1 MPPVTKTNNKRA
13 AASDDAASSG
23 TNKKT
28 NDDASSSKSP
38 WQLHEERLD
47 AIRDSDTSILGP
59 MLIQG
64 IPAEDLGDE
73 EDYDDEDEDEDDD
86 GIDKNALTSDQVG
99 TLRYILITKN
109 REKLLDEMRELVLG
123 DQADS
128 DFLMFNTSF
137 SYHVKDSFYQV
148 LQPRW
153 KKLSQKPH
161 ERFDLLMAYTHT
173 LFSYDVWV
181 HDNEG
186 DMEGMVK
193 DLAKMWKTL
202 LKSTDAVLGVDA
214 AFTRPGVLSLLEQFQ
229 NLVESAES
237 EPPFKFKYM

>member
-1 MPPVTKTNNKRA
+1 MPNKRA
-13 AASDDAASSG
+13 AASDDAASS
-23 TNKKT
+23 NKKT
-28 NDDASSSKSP
+28 TDANSSKSP

-47 AIRDSDTSILGP
+47 AVRDSDASILGP

-64 IPAEDLGDE
+64 IKDLGDE
-73 EDYDDEDEDEDDD
+73 EEDYDDDDDDDEDV
-86 GIDKNALTSDQVG
+86 KNALTSEQVG

-137 SYHVKDSFYQV
+137 SYHVKGSFYQV

-153 KKLSQKPH
+153 KKLSKKPH
-161 ERFDLLMAYTHT
+161 ERFDLLLAYTHN

-186 DMEGMVK
+186 DMDGLVK

-202 LKSTDAVLGVDA
+202 LQLTDAELGVDA
-214 AFTRPGVLSLLEQFQ
+214 DFTRPGVLSLLEQFQ

-237 EPPFKFKYM
+237 EPPFKFKYL